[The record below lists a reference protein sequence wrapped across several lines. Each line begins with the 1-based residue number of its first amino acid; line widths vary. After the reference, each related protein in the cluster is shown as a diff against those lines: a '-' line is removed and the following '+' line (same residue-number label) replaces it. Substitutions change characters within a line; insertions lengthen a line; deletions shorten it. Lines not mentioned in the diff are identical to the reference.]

1 MLTGLLTP
9 EEAFNGFSN
18 QGMLTIALLFI
29 VAGGAVQ
36 KHGIID
42 RIMKKWLN
50 KGKHVKGSMIR
61 FFIPLSLSSAF
72 LNNTPIVVTFTPM
85 IKKWCEEKGGIAPSK
100 FLIPPLS
107 YFTILGGTI
116 TLMGTSTNLVVHGM
130 LLDFDLEGFS
140 LFQLAIVG
148 IPITIVGFLYL
159 LTVGYQLLPSNRGF
173 RDQIQSD
180 TKEYMAEMTVKKEFP
195 HVNKSVQEAGLR
207 ELKGLYL
214 VEIIRENERISPVK
228 STTIIKAGDR
238 LIFTGLI
245 STIAELQHM
254 RGLQLETGS
263 HLELDDL
270 ENSHVELVE
279 AVVSH
284 QSSLLSKSIKQSQFR
299 SKFDAGVI
307 AVHRNNERIKSKI
320 GDIILRPPGDV
331 LLLLAGSDFIRTYQ
345 QSSDFYVVS
354 SLDTPSNLQGNQ
366 KKGLFSIGVLLLMI
380 FMVTVG
386 WLSMFKAMLLAV
398 LVLLVTKTI
407 TAEEAKKNIQF
418 HVLLLIASA
427 FGIGMA
433 MTKSGLAKWIADGM
447 LSIGEP
453 YGIVVLILLVYL
465 LTNIFTELITNSAAA
480 VLMLPI
486 GIEMA
491 SSLGRL
497 YGICCHDCDSS
508 IGKFYYPNWLSDE
521 FNCIWTWRL
530 SVHRLYQSRY
540 TFELVSNDCNGK
552 YCQCCLVLIT

>member
-1 MLTGLLTP
+1 M
-9 EEAFNGFSN
+9 
-18 QGMLTIALLFI
+18 
-29 VAGGAVQ
+29 
-36 KHGIID
+36 
-42 RIMKKWLN
+42 
-50 KGKHVKGSMIR
+50 
-61 FFIPLSLSSAF
+61 
-72 LNNTPIVVTFTPM
+72 
-85 IKKWCEEKGGIAPSK
+85 
-100 FLIPPLS
+100 
-107 YFTILGGTI
+107 
-116 TLMGTSTNLVVHGM
+116 
-130 LLDFDLEGFS
+130 
-140 LFQLAIVG
+140 
-148 IPITIVGFLYL
+148 
-159 LTVGYQLLPSNRGF
+159 
-173 RDQIQSD
+173 
-180 TKEYMAEMTVKKEFP
+180 
-195 HVNKSVQEAGLR
+195 
-207 ELKGLYL
+207 
-214 VEIIRENERISPVK
+214 
-228 STTIIKAGDR
+228 
-238 LIFTGLI
+238 
-245 STIAELQHM
+245 
-254 RGLQLETGS
+254 
-263 HLELDDL
+263 
-270 ENSHVELVE
+270 
-279 AVVSH
+279 
-284 QSSLLSKSIKQSQFR
+284 
-299 SKFDAGVI
+299 
-307 AVHRNNERIKSKI
+307 
-320 GDIILRPPGDV
+320 
-331 LLLLAGSDFIRTYQ
+331 LAGSDFIRTYQ